1 MASNTDLSTPKHIE
15 GGCLCGALRYAV
27 DFPEDHDFKNACST
41 CQCTQ
46 CRKQT
51 SSFFL
56 TSHVVKPL
64 SAFRFTSQTT
74 TLKDYEASPNA
85 QRGFC
90 ANCGSL
96 IYWKPKGGDYTSFA
110 VGTVDA
116 LYLWGEGADGVTVPK
131 EGWGR
136 VLAAGEAN
144 HWWTGNEIKGVTDNI
159 PAAGYGRGKK
169 WKGDE

>member
-1 MASNTDLSTPKHIE
+1 MAARIDLSTPKQIK
-15 GGCLCGALRYAV
+15 GGCLCGSIRYEV
-27 DFPEDHDFKNACST
+27 NFPPDHDFKNSFST

-56 TSHVVKPL
+56 TSHAVKPV
-64 SAFRFTSQTT
+64 SALRFTSPTT
-74 TLKDYEASPNA
+74 TLKDYEASSEA

-90 ANCGSL
+90 TNCGSL
-96 IYWKPKGGDYTSFA
+96 IYWRPQGGDYTSFT

-131 EGWGR
+131 EGWGK
-136 VLAAGEAN
+136 VLASGEGD
-144 HWWTGNEIKGVTDNI
+144 HWWTGNEIRGVTDSI
-159 PAAGYGRGKK
+159 PVAGCGRGRKNK
-169 WKGDE
+169 